1 MVVEGEGSASKEE
14 GKAMDAEE
22 KEEKPKEEEKEVKP
36 KEEEKEVMDAET
48 ELSTAEK
55 DKKEEANDEEKEEV
69 NDEEKE
75 EVNDEEKKAEKN
87 EMEAETEEK
96 EDLAL
101 LSETQTAPRE
111 ERSLRDRQLD
121 KQIRSQS
128 EEAQAAFLQGAIP
141 KVVFQHAL
149 AGGCV
154 ERV

>member
-1 MVVEGEGSASKEE
+1 
-14 GKAMDAEE
+14 MDA
-22 KEEKPKEEEKEVKP
+22 EEKEVKP
-36 KEEEKEVMDAET
+36 KEEEKEVVDVET

-55 DKKEEANDEEKEEV
+55 DKKEEANDEEKEEA

-75 EVNDEEKKAEKN
+75 EVNDEEKKTEKN
-87 EMEAETEEK
+87 EMEAETEEKEEKAEANDTEKDEK

>member
-1 MVVEGEGSASKEE
+1 
-14 GKAMDAEE
+14 MDAEE
-22 KEEKPKEEEKEVKP
+22 KEEKP

-55 DKKEEANDEEKEEV
+55 DKKEE
-69 NDEEKE
+69 
-75 EVNDEEKKAEKN
+75 VNDEEKKAEKN
-87 EMEAETEEK
+87 EMEAETDEKEEKAEANDTEKDEK

>member
-14 GKAMDAEE
+14 EKAMDAEE

-36 KEEEKEVMDAET
+36 KEEEKEVVDVET

-55 DKKEEANDEEKEEV
+55 DKKEEANEKDKKEEA

-75 EVNDEEKKAEKN
+75 EANDEEKKAEKN
-87 EMEAETEEK
+87 
-96 EDLAL
+96 DLAL

-128 EEAQAAFLQGAIP
+128 DEAQAAFLQGAIP